1 MKEPDPVTGPLKIR
15 LQESEIMV
23 GLEVHRQLKGP
34 KLFCRCD
41 TELRDHITSRIERVL
56 YPKLSEMGSLDQ
68 AALSQSKR
76 KRRIVYELTENVC
89 PVDIDE
95 EPPIGPLPSTLDLG
109 LIVCL
114 LFGCDLVDHVQFMRK
129 IVIDGS
135 NPAGFQRTALIGL
148 DGGVNIGSER
158 MVPIGTICLEEDAG
172 RKICAEGDYVTYR
185 LDRLGTSEI
194 EISTSPFISS
204 PDEAYMVAKRIG
216 DILRSTN
223 GVKRGIG
230 SVRQDVNISIRG
242 GSRVEIKLVQDLS
255 LIPKIVRYEAM
266 RHSLCIWIAQHL
278 NKTGTSKK
286 GFSKNI
292 SDLTSFFDNTEC
304 GIIRSSIERGG
315 GVYGVNLPGFKGL
328 LSPFMMELQIKNDD
342 NGTVEDITG
351 VVSGLGREIALRIRH
366 ETGLNGVIHS
376 DELPAYGI
384 DPDEILRV
392 KNALG
397 TDPQRDAFVIVTADA
412 SKAETALCMAVER
425 AIMSFEG
432 VVPEV
437 RRVLQDGTTEYLRP
451 LPGPAR
457 MYPETDIPLIRLEN
471 DRIERLMSALPED
484 PEVRRSR
491 LCMKTGLSST
501 SLEQITGLGMLN
513 IFEELSSSEVDPRT
527 LSMIILNGLGPVIDG
542 REGEIDLS
550 SDLLSIVVEAVN
562 DGALAREAVPGIFQR
577 IGDMIGCMDEGAMIE
592 LIMEEY
598 GIKDDDMIELDLII
612 DDIIREKRDLI
623 LERGERSLSPLMG
636 LIMKK
641 MRGRISGSIVEK
653 RLRERIGITSLY
665 EGKV

>member
-1 MKEPDPVTGPLKIR
+1 
-15 LQESEIMV
+15 MV
-23 GLEVHRQLKGP
+23 GLEVHRQLSGP

-41 TELRDHITSRIERVL
+41 TKLRDQIISRIERVL

-76 KRRIVYELTENVC
+76 NRRIRYELTENVC

-109 LIVCL
+109 LKVCL
-114 LFGCDLVDHVQFMRK
+114 LFGCDPVDHVQFMRK

-148 DGGVNIGSER
+148 DGEVNIGSKR
-158 MVPIGTICLEEDAG
+158 RVPIDTICLEEDAG
-172 RKICAEGDYVTYR
+172 RKISEEGDYTTYR
-185 LDRLGTSEI
+185 LDRLGTPEI
-194 EISTSPFISS
+194 EISTSPVISS
-204 PDEAYMVAKRIG
+204 PDDAYVVAKRIG
-216 DILRSTN
+216 DVLRSTN

-230 SVRQDVNISIRG
+230 SVRQDVNISLKG

-255 LIPKIVRYEAM
+255 LIPKVVRYEAM
-266 RHSLCIWIAQHL
+266 RHSLCIWIANHL

-292 SDLTSFFDNTEC
+292 SDLTSFFEDTEC
-304 GIIRSSIERGG
+304 EIIRSSIERGG
-315 GVYGVNLPGFKGL
+315 GVYGVNLTGFKGL
-328 LSPFMMELQIKNDD
+328 LSPFKVDLRITNEDS
-342 NGTVEDITG
+342 GTVEDTKG
-351 VVSGLGREIALRIRH
+351 VVSGLGREIALRIKH
-366 ETGLNGVIHS
+366 ETGLKGVIHS

-384 DPDEILRV
+384 DQDDIIRV

-397 TDPQRDAFVIVTADA
+397 TDLKRDAFVIVTSDA
-412 SKAETALCMAVER
+412 SKAEEALIIAVER

-437 RRVLQDGTTEYLRP
+437 RRALQDGTTEFLRP

-457 MYPETDIPLIRLEN
+457 MYPETDIPLIPLEN

-484 PEVRRSR
+484 PEMRTSR

-501 SLEQITGLGMLN
+501 SLEQIAGLGMLD

-527 LSMIILNGLGPVIDG
+527 LSLIILTGLGPVMDERDG
-542 REGEIDLS
+542 KMDLS
-550 SDLLSIVVEAVN
+550 SDLLSILVEAVN
-562 DGALAREAVPGIFQR
+562 DGAIAREAVPDIFQR

-598 GIKDDDMIELDLII
+598 GIKDWDMKDLDLII
-612 DDIIREKRDLI
+612 EDIILEKKDMI
-623 LERGERSLSPLMG
+623 LERGDRSLSPLMG

-653 RLRERIGITSLY
+653 RLREKIGITSLSG
-665 EGKV
+665 GKE